1 MQKTYLMEITMII
14 LIKFTSAELK
24 DHIILW
30 DASNW
35 RFNENQNDIY
45 ATEGDNLIFICPK
58 NRTFSQNLYW
68 TDDPRVQL
76 KCNKTLPI
84 KVIKLLDCFGN
95 KSVTEFVLKVSRFPE
110 IASLPSFHSEIPV
123 YFVVDLFS
131 NISISPQLKTTQI
144 HYPVN
149 DSSNLFWNQ
158 EYNTKQNLNWIEYKI
173 LLLPATLAFF
183 TLISIQIILCG
194 LWFSNSIIQKLMKC
208 FKKHKYKHYN
218 LQLQTNDIYNNYQ
231 IDKDLNRSHSIQ
243 SNDKTFKLPIPK
255 YETKS
260 NVNLCCQSKPSL
272 LINKYNLNNIEK
284 QQNSINSHWLLHFNQ
299 FDNDI
304 SFYKFHD
311 QQSEPNVFRSNKPE
325 KLLFNFQKNLIHQ
338 TIPDTS
344 TILCNCINQSNNM
357 KLRQNQEL
365 LIPVSIYLNKNIMKD

>member
-1 MQKTYLMEITMII
+1 MFGQQLRNMPDDM
-14 LIKFTSAELK
+14 
-24 DHIILW
+24 
-30 DASNW
+30 NW
-35 RFNENQNDIY
+35 VQRKSNDIY

-95 KSVTEFVLKVSRFPE
+95 KNRITTKFSFRNSCLFRSSVLSGNNTDITNHNVTTEEMQTKKHSRKF
-110 IASLPSFHSEIPV
+110 
-123 YFVVDLFS
+123 DLFS
-131 NISISPQLKTTQI
+131 NTSISPQLKSTQI
-144 HYPVN
+144 HYPLN

-158 EYNTKQNLNWIEYKI
+158 EYNTKQKLNWIEYKI

-183 TLISIQIILCG
+183 TLIIIQIILCG

-218 LQLQTNDIYNNYQ
+218 LQLQTNDIYKNYQ

-243 SNDKTFKLPIPK
+243 SNDKPYKLPILK

-260 NVNLCCQSKPSL
+260 NVNLCCQSKTSL
-272 LINKYNLNNIEK
+272 HINKYNLNNIEK
-284 QQNSINSHWLLHFNQ
+284 QQNSINSNWLIHFNQ
-299 FDNDI
+299 FNNDV
-304 SFYKFHD
+304 SFYKFNN
-311 QQSEPNVFRSNKPE
+311 QQSELNVFRSNKPE
-325 KLLFNFQKNLIHQ
+325 KLLFNFQRNLIHQ

-357 KLRQNQEL
+357 KLRSNQEL